1 VPRPPEAKGSAL
13 QPEAVEQLVELALRE
28 DLGPSGDVTSAA
40 VLSPAS
46 RCRGDIRAREPL
58 VLAGLEAAERVFRK
72 VDPSVGFLVLAAEG
86 TEVNAGTAVVRV
98 EGASRS
104 VLAAERTALNF
115 LQRLSGVATLTRRY
129 VERLAGSRCRL
140 LDTRKTTPGHR
151 ALEKQAVRLGG
162 GANHRMGLF
171 DGLLIKDNHIAA
183 AGGLRRAVAAARRK
197 GPRQLRL
204 EVEVD
209 DLRQLR
215 EALDL
220 EVEMVLLDNLGLNGL
235 RAAVALRNRLSP
247 KTLLE
252 ASGGITLN
260 TVAAVASTGVDFVSV
275 GALTHSAPAVDLG
288 LDLDPPRRGR
298 SSGRG

>member
-1 VPRPPEAKGSAL
+1 VPRVPEAKGSAK
-13 QPEAVEQLVELALRE
+13 QPEAVAQLVDLALRE
-28 DLGPSGDVTSAA
+28 DLGPSGDVTSTA
-40 VLSPAS
+40 VLPPSF

-58 VLAGLEAAERVFRK
+58 VLAGLGPAELVFHQ
-72 VDPSVGFLVLAAEG
+72 VDSSVGFRALAAEG
-86 TEVNAGTAVVRV
+86 SEVGAGTAVVHV

-115 LQRLSGVATLTRRY
+115 LQRLCGVATLTRRY

-151 ALEKQAVRLGG
+151 HLEKEAVRLGG

-183 AGGLRRAVAAARRK
+183 VGGLRRAVEAARRT
-197 GPRQLRL
+197 GPRMLRL
-204 EVEVD
+204 EVEID
-209 DLRQLR
+209 NLKQLR
-215 EALDL
+215 EALAL
-220 EVEMVLLDNLGLNGL
+220 GVEMVLLDNLDLNAL
-235 RAAVALRNRLSP
+235 REAVALRDRLSP
-247 KTLLE
+247 ETMLE

-260 TVAAVASTGVDFVSV
+260 TVAAIASTGVDFISA

-288 LDLDPPRRGR
+288 LDLVPTKRRSFR
-298 SSGRG
+298 RP